1 MRAFI
6 VEFED
11 YPAYSIRTNEKGPTD
26 IEFIQEVDIS
36 MDDFKKYILIQR
48 IYHSMQRELREI
60 YEQSGGV

>member
-11 YPAYSIRTNEKGPTD
+11 YPVYNIRTYEKGPINTGVVR
-26 IEFIQEVDIS
+26 EVDIS
-36 MDDFKKYILIQR
+36 VEDFKKYILIQR
-48 IYHSMQRELREI
+48 IYHSMQKELREI